1 MTLPTYTI
9 AMKLLGKL
17 GRQDE
22 VERLWGQLVER
33 DIVSHPQASGR
44 IDAAADSGDIQAA
57 ARVLR
62 YLREKGLQ
70 ADGVHFNSAIN
81 ACANSQDSNR
91 AAAAQGF
98 LDEMLA
104 ARLKPDIV
112 TYANLLRAFRQEPR
126 QRLLNLLVEMKKDK
140 VKANKVF
147 AETFLFVFLQEPE
160 KGSWTQISVMA
171 SDLRK
176 RPVADLQAA
185 KDILDEFKRTNVEF
199 SKFCKR
205 IDGVIQSL
213 LEEARRV
220 TGKIVA

>member
-1 MTLPTYTI
+1 
-9 AMKLLGKL
+9 
-17 GRQDE
+17 
-22 VERLWGQLVER
+22 
-33 DIVSHPQASGR
+33 
-44 IDAAADSGDIQAA
+44 
-57 ARVLR
+57 
-62 YLREKGLQ
+62 
-70 ADGVHFNSAIN
+70 
-81 ACANSQDSNR
+81 
-91 AAAAQGF
+91 
-98 LDEMLA
+98 MLA